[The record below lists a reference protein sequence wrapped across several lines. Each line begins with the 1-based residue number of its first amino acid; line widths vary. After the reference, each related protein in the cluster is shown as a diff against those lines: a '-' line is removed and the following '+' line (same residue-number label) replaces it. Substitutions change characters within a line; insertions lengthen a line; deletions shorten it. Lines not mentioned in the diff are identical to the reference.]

1 MCDGSFRSAFW
12 VGVSQTM
19 HSPQCVQLR
28 HGLHPVITRACR
40 GFMKLLPHDGVGD
53 GRINS
58 HRRSPESPGW
68 PNAGREPVAR
78 WFIARSIA
86 ATNQVRHK
94 FA

>member
-1 MCDGSFRSAFW
+1 
-12 VGVSQTM
+12 
-19 HSPQCVQLR
+19 
-28 HGLHPVITRACR
+28 
-40 GFMKLLPHDGVGD
+40 MKLLPHDGVGD